1 MTYPLCVSSLVTV
14 RSAPSQLSVS
24 RIWMCTR
31 SIQCCVSKAR
41 HYRARVE
48 PPSADII
55 LFSRASVP
63 ALQRETDIV
72 RQQTELEDRNPSCW
86 LVAQKL
92 SVLELH
98 RMLAFSGAFTS
109 VLLCQLIGFRKWE
122 HIDQEKSIASQ
133 LGCPFIETSS
143 RNP

>member
-1 MTYPLCVSSLVTV
+1 M
-14 RSAPSQLSVS
+14 
-24 RIWMCTR
+24 
-31 SIQCCVSKAR
+31 SKAR
-41 HYRARVE
+41 RYRARVE
-48 PPSADII
+48 PRSADII

-63 ALQRETDIV
+63 ALQRE
-72 RQQTELEDRNPSCW
+72 TELEDRNPSCW